1 MKLNRTIATSLTALA
16 LSPLAVTLGNGI
28 VTTQV
33 VHADT
38 IATNSTNDSEKTTY
52 FTNRELFTVMENHGY
67 DVKSAIGEKAYQ
79 AALVQDMMRAG
90 GTYIK
95 TNKHGFTI
103 YINSALTKVIVA
115 GGSVA
120 VAGAVGWLLAEAGL
134 GSAAVENAKNVIL
147 FVTSS
152 AGSKAMSRGIWVRCS
167 NKGNLVSWGYQ

>member
-1 MKLNRTIATSLTALA
+1 MKLNITIVTSLTALA
-16 LSPLAVTLGNGI
+16 LSPLAATLGNGV

-38 IATNSTNDSEKTTY
+38 IETNSTNNDAEKTTY

-95 TNKHGFTI
+95 TNTVLP
-103 YINSALTKVIVA
+103 YI
-115 GGSVA
+115 
-120 VAGAVGWLLAEAGL
+120 
-134 GSAAVENAKNVIL
+134 
-147 FVTSS
+147 
-152 AGSKAMSRGIWVRCS
+152 
-167 NKGNLVSWGYQ
+167 